1 MKSVCQVMGVY
12 YYLRVHAMTVIA
24 LPFCFRLHK
33 ESEGECGA
41 IQNKKYIF
49 VA

>member
-1 MKSVCQVMGVY
+1 MGGY
-12 YYLRVHAMTVIA
+12 YYLRVHDVTVIA

>member
-1 MKSVCQVMGVY
+1 MGGY
-12 YYLRVHAMTVIA
+12 YYLMVHAMTVIA

>member
-1 MKSVCQVMGVY
+1 MGGY
-12 YYLRVHAMTVIA
+12 DCFRVHAVTVIA

-33 ESEGECGA
+33 ESGGESGA